1 MAETGRKMYL
11 AVRANLA
18 VTLAS
23 SLLGLLLV
31 FIKLISI
38 GTVSPVFLLV
48 YMLLSAVPVAVISV
62 AEG

>member
-1 MAETGRKMYL
+1 MYL

-31 FIKLISI
+31 FIKLIST

>member
-1 MAETGRKMYL
+1 MYL

-23 SLLGLLLV
+23 SLLGVLLA
-31 FIKLISI
+31 FIKLISA
-38 GTVSPVFLLV
+38 GTVSPMFLLV